1 MVVKGLRQ
9 LRVVR
14 GVQRAHEILH
24 RTKQQRRVF
33 QICFFQSLRAG
44 GSGGSGGVGGVGG
57 GVEGGGRKECIY
69 ELESVVGMSSQIVII
84 FVGLRV
90 VRSPTVSQS
99 YVLRLDFTKF
109 DTVHFLY

>member
-1 MVVKGLRQ
+1 MLGTIYEKPSSPPS
-9 LRVVR
+9 
-14 GVQRAHEILH
+14 
-24 RTKQQRRVF
+24 
-33 QICFFQSLRAG
+33 FFLNCANDDGRIG
-44 GSGGSGGVGGVGG
+44 RYV
-57 GVEGGGRKECIY
+57 GGRKECIY